1 MGPLHFFILGEPMQ
15 PREKAVTQ
23 GWVIQSDGENHSLPF
38 LTSRLACSPR
48 RHRVSRRQFIGS
60 ALAATAGAAFS
71 RGDEAPRW
79 QIGCYTRPWAQYD
92 YHVAF
97 DGIAAAGFKYV
108 GLMSTKSKTNLIV
121 SLSTTPEEAAAIGA
135 EAKQRGLEVIST
147 WADQFSTEGTDGLK
161 RLIENS
167 AACGCPNLL
176 LGGTDEKHADA
187 YYKIVAECC
196 DYGAAKGVGL
206 SVKPHGG
213 SNANGAQCR
222 KIIDRIG
229 HKNFRLW
236 YDPGNIFYY
245 SDGKL
250 DPVDDAAAV
259 DGVVAGMSVKDFRPP
274 KEVEITPGT
283 GKVNF
288 AKVLARLQQ
297 GGFTHGPLVVECLD
311 RGDLAHVNAEAVKAR
326 QFLEA
331 LTLS

>member
-1 MGPLHFFILGEPMQ
+1 MESRKNSI
-15 PREKAVTQ
+15 TQ
-23 GWVIQSDGENHSLPF
+23 DWAIQNGGNSPSIPF
-38 LTSRLACSPR
+38 LSSGAAYPAGRPGCMT
-48 RHRVSRRQFIGS
+48 RRQFVGS
-60 ALAATAGAAFS
+60 ALLATAGAMFS
-71 RGDEAPRW
+71 RAGQPPRW

-108 GLMSTKSKTNLIV
+108 GLMTTKSKTSLII
-121 SLSTTPEEAAAIGA
+121 SLTTTPKEAAAIGA
-135 EAKQRGLEVIST
+135 EAKQRGLEVISM
-147 WADQFSTEGTDGLK
+147 WADQFSTDNTDGLK

-196 DYGAAKGVGL
+196 DYAAAKGVGL

-213 SNANGAQCR
+213 TNANGARCR
-222 KIIDRIG
+222 KIIDQIAN
-229 HKNFRLW
+229 KNFRLW

-259 DGVVAGMSVKDFRPP
+259 DGVVAGMSVKDFRAP
-274 KEVEITPGT
+274 KEVELTPGT

-288 AKVLARLQQ
+288 AKVLSRLQQ

-331 LTLS
+331 LTGQKA